1 MDNSTELF
9 LLKIYSASAG
19 SGKTFTLTRSFLKL
33 ALSDPLHKPFRI
45 LAITFTNKATSE
57 MRTRILAALSGLASG
72 NSAEHLDYLC
82 QALKTGPEEIRER
95 ARIALREILHGYSR
109 FSVTTIDKFFQKVLR
124 SFAREIK
131 RVGFETELN
140 HDQAA
145 AEMTRGL
152 FDDIDRNPE
161 LRNWLLE
168 YARERTESGKS
179 WDFRNEIQQYT
190 GILFSEDFK
199 NTFGVFGQLPELNSF
214 SRKKEALQALVHDI
228 ESTVQQSARQM
239 LQALAAAGVQPEDFP
254 GKSRSPV
261 KKLQLWAD
269 ENISSLSDDL
279 KRLLELEEKMQK
291 QPGLLAVYQ
300 SALAPGL
307 HSIEN
312 LVQEKWTA
320 YLTAREVLKQ
330 FYLTGITADLLK
342 HLENYRRDNNILL
355 LSDSTDLIHLM
366 TSGEDTPFIYE
377 KIGNRYDHFL
387 LDEFQD
393 TSGMQWQNLYPLL
406 RNSIGQG
413 YENLIVGDAK
423 QAIYRWR
430 NGDRDLI
437 LYKVQE
443 TFGRPPAETLY
454 LDTNYRSYS
463 RIVSFNNTLALLCSE
478 SLISWLQQRGHD
490 ENSLSLQRQFRTHEL
505 YRLSLQKPNAKTGGY
520 ARMEWLPPQEEEDE
534 DKDPV
539 TEKLLHILCDAQ
551 DRGYRAGDIC
561 ILTRRRSEGQRIA
574 AFLLEKQKQYPQY
587 KLNVVSSESG
597 LLTHAPVIRILVNAF
612 RIVKNPNAM
621 LPYVE
626 LVSDWYELRGFDTPF
641 NEWLSDEKP
650 LSRMRSLLPE
660 NFNPEKLAQKS
671 LPDLFHA
678 LCNMFALE
686 NTAQQASYLQGF
698 EDTLLGFLKKY
709 RTGLADFLE
718 YWDENRHNIL
728 MPAAE
733 NTDGIRLM
741 TVHKSK
747 GLEFPLL
754 IFPFSDISIKPGR
767 NTLWTRKEDGWLHE
781 LGAIPV
787 NYSQQLADTEFRE
800 EYEAETS
807 ESLTDAL
814 NLFYVAITRAE
825 KELYML
831 APEPKLRADG
841 QVSDPS
847 TLDKW
852 LYQYLLI
859 DRLDLSNTPEGTFPL
874 QQLRNEKC
882 FESGTKESYSPKQQN
897 LNHVFFNETYRCNP
911 HRSIRIRPA
920 RILTEKK
927 EVRLGMLCHEIL
939 ALTRSQND
947 ISTRIRG
954 MQLNGDISADEE
966 NELNEM
972 LGNVMHHPQMHG
984 WFNTA
989 AEVLTETPL
998 INPAGEIRIPD
1009 RILLHENVAEVID
1022 FKTGTPRSEHETQVK
1037 EYAQLISQLHG
1048 KPCRAWLVYLSDMN
1062 ITAIQ

>member
-1 MDNSTELF
+1 MNISEDQA

-33 ALSDPLHKPFRI
+33 ALADPLQKPFRI

-57 MRTRILAALSGLASG
+57 MRTRILDALSALASDAP
-72 NSAEHLDYLC
+72 SEHLAYLADTL
-82 QALKTGPEEIRER
+82 QINQEAVRDR
-95 ARIALREILHGYSR
+95 ARTALHEILHGYSR

-152 FDDIDRNPE
+152 FDDLDKNSE

-168 YARERTESGKS
+168 YARERTGSGKS
-179 WDFRNEIQQYT
+179 WDFRSEIQQYT

-199 NTFGVFGQLPELNSF
+199 NKFGVFGQLPELGAF
-214 SRKKEALQALVHDI
+214 TQKKEALQALVN
-228 ESTVQQSARQM
+228 ETETQVQTLA
-239 LQALAAAGVQPEDFP
+239 LQIRAGLAAAGVKTDDFP
-254 GKSRSPV
+254 GKSRSPARKTELWAEGNILSLPEDL
-261 KKLQLWAD
+261 KKLQ
-269 ENISSLSDDL
+269 
-279 KRLLELEEKMQK
+279 ELEEKTQK
-291 QPGLLAVYQ
+291 TPELLGVYLSVITPVLQ
-300 SALAPGL
+300 SLDT
-307 HSIEN
+307 
-312 LVQEKWTA
+312 LVKEKWTL

-366 TSGEDTPFIYE
+366 TSEQDTPFIYE
-377 KIGNRYDHFL
+377 KIGSRYDHFL

-393 TSGMQWQNLYPLL
+393 TSAMQWENLYPLL
-406 RNSIGQG
+406 KNSTDQG
-413 YENLIVGDAK
+413 FENLIVGDAK

-443 TFGRPPAETLY
+443 QFGQPPAQTFF

-463 RIVSFNNTLALLCSE
+463 HIVTFNNTLALLASE
-478 SLISWLQQRGHD
+478 SLIAWLLNREYEQDSLTFLRQR
-490 ENSLSLQRQFRTHEL
+490 RTHEL
-505 YRLSLQKPNAKTGGY
+505 YRASVQKTNARTGGY
-520 ARMEWLPPQEEEDE
+520 ASLEWLAQSEDDE
-534 DKDPV
+534 DTDPV
-539 TEKLLHILCDAQ
+539 AERLLQVICEAQ

-561 ILTRRRSEGQRIA
+561 ILTRRRSDGQRIA

-587 KLNVVSSESG
+587 RLGVVSSESG
-597 LLTHAPVIRILVNAF
+597 LLMHAPVIRILINAF
-612 RIVKNPNAM
+612 RLVKNPTAL
-621 LPYVE
+621 LPCVE
-626 LVSDWYELRGFDTPF
+626 LLCDWHELRGIPF
-641 NEWLSDEKP
+641 EPEEWLSREP
-650 LSRMRSLLPE
+650 LGPALRSLLPDD
-660 NFNPEKLAQKS
+660 FYPEKLAQKS
-671 LPDLFHA
+671 LPDLFHS
-678 LCNMFALE
+678 LLNMFGLSNAP
-686 NTAQQASYLQGF
+686 QQSSYLQSL

-718 YWDENRHNIL
+718 FWDENKHSIA

-754 IFPFSDISIKPGR
+754 IFPFGDISLKPGR
-767 NTLWTRKEDGWLHE
+767 STLWTRKDSGWLQD

-787 NYSQQLADTEFRE
+787 NYSQQLAETEFRE
-800 EYEAETS
+800 EYEMETS

-825 KELYML
+825 KELYLL
-831 APEPKLRADG
+831 APEPKRKADG
-841 QVSDPS
+841 GVSDPS
-847 TLDKW
+847 SLDKW
-852 LYQYLLI
+852 LYQYLVL
-859 DRLDLSNTPEGTFPL
+859 DRQDLSAQPEGTFPL
-874 QQLRNEKC
+874 QQLRTDDR
-882 FESGTKESYSPKQQN
+882 FEIGQREAFQPKQKGTDN
-897 LNHVFFNETYRCNP
+897 VFFHDTFRCNP
-911 HRSIRIRPA
+911 HRSIRIKPA

-927 EVRLGMLCHEIL
+927 QVRLGMLSHEIL
-939 ALTRSQND
+939 AVTRSQSD
-947 ISTRIRG
+947 IGTIIKTL
-954 MQLNGDISADEE
+954 QLNGEITAEE
-966 NELNEM
+966 EAELHDM
-972 LGNVMHHPQMHG
+972 LDHVLHHPQMRA
-984 WFNTA
+984 WFNTT

-1009 RILLHENVAEVID
+1009 RILLHDTFSEIID
-1022 FKTGTPRSEHETQVK
+1022 FKTGSPRSEHELQVK
-1037 EYAQLISQLHG
+1037 EYAQLIGALHG
-1048 KPCRAWLVYLSDMN
+1048 KPCKAWLVYLSDMN
-1062 ITAIQ
+1062 IQAIV